1 MLQRGWTP
9 LHEAASEGQCETVD
23 TLVMAGATVD
33 VTNDVSCSNYI
44 GLVVVTSTLSS
55 NASQSV
61 GLHSKSYLPTILLNS
76 VLN

>member
-44 GLVVVTSTLSS
+44 PRPGSG
-55 NASQSV
+55 NI
-61 GLHSKSYLPTILLNS
+61 HSIQ
-76 VLN
+76 